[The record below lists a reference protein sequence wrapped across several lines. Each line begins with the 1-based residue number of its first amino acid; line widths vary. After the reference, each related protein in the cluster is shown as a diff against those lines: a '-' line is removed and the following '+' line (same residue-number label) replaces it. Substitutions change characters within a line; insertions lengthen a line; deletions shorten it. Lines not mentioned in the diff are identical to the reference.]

1 MRDNFYYWVCNIIL
15 LYSFLVTLLL
25 VVLGIDTAAEGQT
38 YKSFGLLIIGVSY
51 VMACGCAMALNIKR
65 AFKPGIG

>member
-1 MRDNFYYWVCNIIL
+1 MKRGNFYYWICNIIL

-38 YKSFGLLIIGVSY
+38 YKSFGFLIIGVGY
-51 VMACGCAMALNIKR
+51 VMACGCAMAINIKR
-65 AFKPGIG
+65 AFRGS